1 MLLAQGEINLE
12 RKNNRFNKMEDI
24 TVYVT
29 DIMYIYY
36 VSFRAL
42 RNVGERWREKTSRAN
57 VSEYLNENVDF

>member
-1 MLLAQGEINLE
+1 
-12 RKNNRFNKMEDI
+12 MEDI

-29 DIMYIYY
+29 VIMYY

>member
-1 MLLAQGEINLE
+1 M
-12 RKNNRFNKMEDI
+12 
-24 TVYVT
+24 
-29 DIMYIYY
+29 YY